1 MIESK
6 FYLQL
11 KKVHIHLIVYMY
23 TYTIA
28 KCIVEVLTCLAVSI
42 CELRFLHI
50 NTIRIFSIGH
60 V

>member
-11 KKVHIHLIVYMY
+11 KKVHIHLVVYMY
-23 TYTIA
+23 II